1 MSHAERT
8 ERRAE
13 REEAEEDEPEE
24 GDTPVVIPSAAV
36 TMHPKGTPVP
46 TSSVEVQV
54 FEESGP
60 EQRYDLVGGK

>member
-1 MSHAERT
+1 MNVLNVEPNGRKP
-8 ERRAE
+8 
-13 REEAEEDEPEE
+13 EDDPEE

-54 FEESGP
+54 FEER
-60 EQRYDLVGGK
+60 EWT